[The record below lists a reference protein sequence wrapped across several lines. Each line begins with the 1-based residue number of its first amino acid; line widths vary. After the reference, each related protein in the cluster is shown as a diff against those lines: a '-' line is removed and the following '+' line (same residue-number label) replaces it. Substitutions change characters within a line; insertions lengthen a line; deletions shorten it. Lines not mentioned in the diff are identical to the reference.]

1 MKILNYNEDLSLTID
16 LTSLTG
22 EEIDMSIFS
31 SFDVT
36 VFTLDRNIK
45 AQYHKSDIQD
55 GILSVGSDVLA
66 VLPDGQVGLKF
77 SYAYTDPNYNDG
89 TFDTQTVKFLD
100 YYLKNSSET
109 ISPNVRDY
117 YTKVEIRDMFINLDP
132 STFVPMIAEIKEGP
146 KGDKGDA
153 GAAGPQGL
161 KGDKGDKGDKGE
173 QGPKGDKGEAFT
185 YEDFTQEQLNEL
197 KGPKGDKG
205 DKGDT
210 GEQGQKGDKGDPF
223 TYEDF
228 TEQQLESLKGP
239 QGEKGETGATGPQGP
254 KGDKGDTGEAG
265 PKGDKGDTGEQGPQG
280 IQGEQG
286 PKGDKGYT
294 GERGPMGIQGPKG
307 DKGDTGE
314 AGPKGDKGDT
324 GEAGPK
330 GDKGDTGEQGIQG
343 IQGPKGD
350 KGDTGDNG
358 VTPHIDSTTG
368 NWFIGETNTGVK
380 AGAYSVQ
387 ILTQA
392 EYDAISV
399 KDPYVIYIIQ

>member
-36 VFTLDRNIK
+36 VFTQDRNIK

-132 STFVPMIAEIKEGP
+132 STFVPMIADIKEGP

-153 GAAGPQGL
+153 GAAGPQGP
-161 KGDKGDKGDKGE
+161 KGEKGDKGDKGE
-173 QGPKGDKGEAFT
+173 TGPKGDKGDPFVYSDFTQEQLNELKGPKGDTGETGPKGDKGEAFT

-210 GEQGQKGDKGDPF
+210 GEQGQKGDKGDKGDPF

-228 TEQQLESLKGP
+228 TAQQLESLR
-239 QGEKGETGATGPQGP
+239 
-254 KGDKGDTGEAG
+254 G

-286 PKGDKGYT
+286 PKGDT
-294 GERGPMGIQGPKG
+294 GEQGPLGIQGPKG
-307 DKGDTGE
+307 D
-314 AGPKGDKGDT
+314 
-324 GEAGPK
+324 K

-387 ILTQA
+387 ILTQS

>member
-16 LTSLTG
+16 LPALIGEVVDMDSL
-22 EEIDMSIFS
+22 SY
-31 SFDVT
+31 FDVT
-36 VFTLDRNIK
+36 VFTQEKNINP
-45 AQYHKSDIQD
+45 QYHKSDIQD
-55 GILSVGSDVLA
+55 GILSVGSEVLST
-66 VLPDGQVGLKF
+66 LPDGQIGLKF
-77 SYAYTDPNYNDG
+77 SYGYTDPNYNDG
-89 TFDTQTVKFLD
+89 TFDTQTVKYLN

-132 STFVPMIAEIKEGP
+132 STFVPMIAEIQQGP
-146 KGDKGDA
+146 KGDKGDT
-153 GAAGPQGL
+153 GATGPQGP
-161 KGDKGDKGDKGE
+161 KGDKGDNGDTGE
-173 QGPKGDKGEAFT
+173 QGPKGDKGDPFV
-185 YEDFTQEQLNEL
+185 YSDFTQEQLNEL

-210 GEQGQKGDKGDPF
+210 GEQGPKGD
-223 TYEDF
+223 
-228 TEQQLESLKGP
+228 
-239 QGEKGETGATGPQGP
+239 TGPQGIQ
-254 KGDKGDTGEAG
+254 GESG
-265 PKGDKGDTGEQGPQG
+265 PKGDKGDTGEQGPKGDKGDAFTYEDFTAAQL
-280 IQGEQG
+280 EALKG
-286 PKGDKGYT
+286 PKGDKGDKGDT
-294 GERGPMGIQGPKG
+294 GEQGIQGIQGIQGPKG
-307 DKGDTGE
+307 DKGET
-314 AGPKGDKGDT
+314 GDT
-324 GEAGPK
+324 GEQGPK

-358 VTPHIDSTTG
+358 VTPHIDSSTG

-392 EYDAISV
+392 EYDAISE

>member
-153 GAAGPQGL
+153 GAAGPQGP

-173 QGPKGDKGEAFT
+173 QGQKGDKGDPFV
-185 YEDFTQEQLNEL
+185 YSDFTQEQLNEL

-205 DKGDT
+205 DK

-239 QGEKGETGATGPQGP
+239 KGE
-254 KGDKGDTGEAG
+254 
-265 PKGDKGDTGEQGPQG
+265 KGDTGEQGPQG

-294 GERGPMGIQGPKG
+294 GEPGPKGIQGPKG
-307 DKGDTGE
+307 DKGDKGEQGPKGEKGDTGQ
-314 AGPKGDKGDT
+314 AGPKG
-324 GEAGPK
+324 E
-330 GDKGDTGEQGIQG
+330 KGDTGEQGIQG

>member
-146 KGDKGDA
+146 KGDKGDD
-153 GAAGPQGL
+153 GAAGPQGP

-173 QGPKGDKGEAFT
+173 TGPKGDKGDPFV
-185 YEDFTQEQLNEL
+185 YSDFTQEQLNEL

-205 DKGDT
+205 DK

-239 QGEKGETGATGPQGP
+239 KGE
-254 KGDKGDTGEAG
+254 
-265 PKGDKGDTGEQGPQG
+265 KGDTGEQGPQG

-294 GERGPMGIQGPKG
+294 GEPGPKGIQGPKG
-307 DKGDTGE
+307 DKGDKGEQGPKGEKGDTGQ
-314 AGPKGDKGDT
+314 AGPKG
-324 GEAGPK
+324 E
-330 GDKGDTGEQGIQG
+330 KGDTGEQGIQG

>member
-1 MKILNYNEDLSLTID
+1 MDRAHLLHNKYVKYTFKHMKILNYNEDLSLTID

-153 GAAGPQGL
+153 GAAGPQGP

-173 QGPKGDKGEAFT
+173 QGQKGDKGDPFV
-185 YEDFTQEQLNEL
+185 YSDFTQEQLNEL

-205 DKGDT
+205 DK

-239 QGEKGETGATGPQGP
+239 KGE
-254 KGDKGDTGEAG
+254 
-265 PKGDKGDTGEQGPQG
+265 KGDTGEQGPQG

-294 GERGPMGIQGPKG
+294 GEPGPKGIQGPKG
-307 DKGDTGE
+307 DKGDKGEQGPKGEKGDTGQ
-314 AGPKGDKGDT
+314 AGPKG
-324 GEAGPK
+324 E
-330 GDKGDTGEQGIQG
+330 KGDTGEQGIQG

>member
-36 VFTLDRNIK
+36 VFTQDRNIK

-132 STFVPMIAEIKEGP
+132 STFVPMIADIKEGP

-153 GAAGPQGL
+153 GEPGPQGP

-173 QGPKGDKGEAFT
+173 AGPKGDKGDPFVYSDFTQEQLNELKGPKGDTGETGPKGDKGEAFT

-210 GEQGQKGDKGDPF
+210 GEQGQKGDKGDKGDPF

-228 TEQQLESLKGP
+228 TAQQLESLR
-239 QGEKGETGATGPQGP
+239 
-254 KGDKGDTGEAG
+254 G
-265 PKGDKGDTGEQGPQG
+265 PKGDKGDTGEQG
-280 IQGEQG
+280 I
-286 PKGDKGYT
+286 
-294 GERGPMGIQGPKG
+294 
-307 DKGDTGE
+307 
-314 AGPKGDKGDT
+314 
-324 GEAGPK
+324 
-330 GDKGDTGEQGIQG
+330 QGIQG

-387 ILTQA
+387 ILTQS

>member
-1 MKILNYNEDLSLTID
+1 MKILNYNEDLSLSID

-36 VFTLDRNIK
+36 VFTQDRNIE

-66 VLPDGQVGLKF
+66 TLPDGQIGLKF

-89 TFDTQTVKFLD
+89 SFDTQTEKYLN

-109 ISPNVRDY
+109 ISPNERDY

-132 STFVPMIAEIKEGP
+132 STFVPMIADIKEGP

-153 GAAGPQGL
+153 GEPGPQGP
-161 KGDKGDKGDKGE
+161 KGEKGDKGDKGE
-173 QGPKGDKGEAFT
+173 AGPKGDKGEAFT

-205 DKGDT
+205 DTGPQGIQGIQGETGPQGIQGETGPKGDT
-210 GEQGQKGDKGDPF
+210 GEQGPKGDKGDPF

-228 TEQQLESLKGP
+228 TEQQLEALR
-239 QGEKGETGATGPQGP
+239 GP
-254 KGDKGDTGEAG
+254 KGD
-265 PKGDKGDTGEQGPQG
+265 KGDKGDTGEQGPQG
-280 IQGEQG
+280 IQGETG
-286 PKGDKGYT
+286 PKGDT
-294 GERGPMGIQGPKG
+294 GEPGPRGIQGPKG

-314 AGPKGDKGDT
+314 QGPKGDKGDT
-324 GEAGPK
+324 GIQGPK

-368 NWFIGETNTGVK
+368 NWFIGNTNTGVK

>member
-36 VFTLDRNIK
+36 VFTQDRNIK

-153 GAAGPQGL
+153 GAAGPQGP
-161 KGDKGDKGDKGE
+161 KGDKGDSGDKGE
-173 QGPKGDKGEAFT
+173 QGPKGDKGDPFV
-185 YEDFTQEQLNEL
+185 YSDFTQEQLNEL

-205 DKGDT
+205 DT
-210 GEQGQKGDKGDPF
+210 GEQGQKGDKGDKGDPF

-228 TEQQLESLKGP
+228 TEQQLESLK
-239 QGEKGETGATGPQGP
+239 
-254 KGDKGDTGEAG
+254 G

-294 GERGPMGIQGPKG
+294 GEPGPKGIQGPKG

-314 AGPKGDKGDT
+314 QGPKGEKGDT
-324 GEAGPK
+324 GQQGPK